1 MLFRGLRFGMLL
13 QLAIGPVC
21 LFVFGTAVDQG
32 FTAAFAAVLGTALTD
47 GSEIALA
54 ILGMRAVFDRLCQKE
69 QFFRWFGTLIL
80 AFFGISSILG
90 SFDINLLP
98 SFTSGGVLQANAF
111 VKAVLLALSNPL
123 TVVFW
128 AGIFASKIQTEG
140 MKGRDLWWFGGGCVL
155 ATLTFLTG
163 VAWLGAF
170 AGAKV
175 PALVVK
181 GLNLV
186 VGAALLLFAIRTF
199 TKKSEQ
205 DIALK

>member
-1 MLFRGLRFGMLL
+1 MLFRGLCFGMLL

-47 GSEIALA
+47 GSEIVLA
-54 ILGMRAVFDRLCQKE
+54 ILGMRAV
-69 QFFRWFGTLIL
+69 L